1 MHTKQQLQRL
11 LEQAYAAMSKNDGGA
26 IEQFQTL
33 YNAYRQI
40 GDYDVAMECYVQLAY
55 VHYNVGNLQKM
66 LALTNDYERL
76 CEEYRIPINK
86 RLYYPLVAEQ
96 YIRLGNEQK
105 AFHYRK
111 LAALEA
117 KKIVERDRTDEHA
130 RNYFINAK
138 LYAGQLSRVGQLD
151 ACEAVLEEM
160 APYFP
165 LLPAEN
171 FNRLEYLAQYA
182 FVSVQQKKREQAKH
196 FMARMNDEPLLH
208 NPAYIRGR
216 AHMCIIQMALWQ
228 LDEQYDRICAYGKTE
243 IPKFTNVFTVYKM
256 LVQTFLQHA
265 MKSKQRAFLIAAKQ
279 LEIDVLK
286 RELQLNV
293 MPELAKRKLEDL
305 QQIANEDTLT
315 HCYNRRYLQQTVQ
328 EWLQANETV
337 TLALFDVDYFK
348 QINDTHGHLLGD
360 ALLMFMSDTAQTYCD
375 ATTTFLARY
384 GGDEF
389 VLVTTAA
396 AHCIDAFSAVQS
408 QQVET
413 AAGVIQ
419 LSISMGIVERTT
431 EQSFAALF
439 AAADSVLYEAKRAGR
454 GTYKLHA

>member
-105 AFHYRK
+105 
-111 LAALEA
+111 
-117 KKIVERDRTDEHA
+117 
-130 RNYFINAK
+130 
-138 LYAGQLSRVGQLD
+138 
-151 ACEAVLEEM
+151 

-360 ALLMFMSDTAQTYCD
+360 ALLMFMSDTAQKYCD